1 MHEVRRLILGAFTLG
16 FMVPACHRNAPDG
29 DARAQL
35 IAVLGDSLGERA
47 NPDVSFMQNGGR
59 PESHLYVT
67 FGTSATPNVSD
78 SDFDLRARD
87 LAGFVVRHY
96 AHASELDSIS
106 VAAREPMR
114 LGLWRVHHRRAFA
127 SADVAASQAR

>member
-1 MHEVRRLILGAFTLG
+1 MHEAHRLLLGAFTLV

-35 IAVLGDSLGERA
+35 IAVLGDSLGEGA
-47 NPDVSFMQNGGR
+47 NPDVSFMRNGGR

-67 FGTSATPNVSD
+67 FETPAIPNVSD
-78 SDFDLRARD
+78 SAFDIRARG
-87 LAGFVVRHY
+87 LARFVVRHY
-96 AHASELDSIS
+96 AHAIELDSIS

-114 LGLWRVHHRRAFA
+114 PGLWRVPHRRAFA
-127 SADVAASQAR
+127 IADLTASEAR